1 MMRTFALA
9 ACLVLLQAALPPD
22 VRAQSATANAAT
34 SLSPVQLGNDFQVRD
49 RARAAGLAP
58 QTVRAWLV
66 VADDGRVA
74 SARLEGSTGDRHVDA
89 ALVDWLEE
97 AGFTESRPRE
107 GWLDVRID
115 AEGVPTVVQAP
126 SAAGLPQV
134 VHTPG
139 IWRVQRAMNLSN
151 LTTLTL
157 TLELV
162 WDADGRVV
170 SARVLEPSPA
180 PAVDKALVDWGRDV
194 RFAPG
199 APGSGR
205 IPVQLKSESWD

>member
-1 MMRTFALA
+1 MMRMLALLACLASMQVVLPSAALA
-9 ACLVLLQAALPPD
+9 QPAVADAATQLVPVLLA
-22 VRAQSATANAAT
+22 
-34 SLSPVQLGNDFQVRD
+34 NDFQVRA
-49 RARAAGLAP
+49 RAKAAGLAP

-97 AGFTESRPRE
+97 SGFTESRPRE
-107 GWLDVRID
+107 GWLDVWID

-126 SAAGLPQV
+126 PAAGQPQV

-139 IWRVQRAMNLSN
+139 MWRVQRAMNLSN
-151 LTTLTL
+151 LTTLAL

-205 IPVQLKSESWD
+205 IPVQLKSESWY